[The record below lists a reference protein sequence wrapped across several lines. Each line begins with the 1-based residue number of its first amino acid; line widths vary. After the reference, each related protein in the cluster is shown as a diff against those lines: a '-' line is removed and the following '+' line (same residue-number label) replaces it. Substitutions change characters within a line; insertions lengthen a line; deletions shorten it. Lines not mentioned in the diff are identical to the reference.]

1 MTLDKNDY
9 LTHQLYTASKTPR
22 VRNSRT
28 RNWIFTTI
36 TFLGL
41 TYILY
46 DNGNLFLSIYFLV
59 FSILSALFYPLYSR
73 WRYKRHYLKYIQDTY
88 RNRFG
93 EECKIEITEDHI
105 LTQDKTGNST
115 INTSEIEQ
123 INEIKDFYF
132 IKMKSGVSII
142 ISKAKSDDLTS
153 IEKAIESLVNKGI
166 KHNIELDWKW
176 K

>member
-1 MTLDKNDY
+1 MTLDENDY

-22 VRNSRT
+22 VRNSRI
-28 RNWIFTTI
+28 RGWIFTTI
-36 TFLGL
+36 TFLCL

-46 DNGNLFLSIYFLV
+46 DNDNSFLSIYFLIL
-59 FSILSALFYPLYSR
+59 SILSALFYPLYSR
-73 WRYKRHYLKYIQDTY
+73 WRYKRHYLRYIQDTY

-93 EECKIEITEDHI
+93 EDCTIEINEDHI
-105 LTQDKTGNST
+105 LTHDKTGNST

-132 IKMKSGVSII
+132 IKMKAGVSII
-142 ISKAKSDDLTS
+142 ISKAKSDNLAG
-153 IEKAIESLVNKGI
+153 IEKAIKLLVSKGI
-166 KHNIELDWKW
+166 KHTIELDWKW